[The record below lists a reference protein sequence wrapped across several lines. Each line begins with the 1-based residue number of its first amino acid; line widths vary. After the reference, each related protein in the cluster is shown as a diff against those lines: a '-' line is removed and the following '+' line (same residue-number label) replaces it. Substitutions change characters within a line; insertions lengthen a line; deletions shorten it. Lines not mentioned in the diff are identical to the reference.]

1 MDSKL
6 NLSDGEWTLMN
17 ALWDNAPCSVG
28 QLVALLKDET
38 GWNKSTIHIMLSRM
52 AEKGAVR
59 VNSEVSPKV
68 YYPVLERERAALR
81 ETRSFLSK
89 VYGGS
94 IGSMMTCMVDSR
106 ELTKED
112 IDQLYAILRAAEQEA
127 RDV

>member
-28 QLVALLKDET
+28 QLVTLLKGET

-112 IDQLYAILRAAEQEA
+112 IDQLYAILRAAEEEA

>member
-17 ALWDNAPCSVG
+17 ALWEHAPCSVG
-28 QLVALLKDET
+28 QLVALLKEAT

-52 AEKGAVR
+52 ADKGAVR
-59 VNSEVSPKV
+59 ADGTVSPKM
-68 YYPVLERERAALR
+68 YYPLLEREHAALR

-112 IDQLYAILRAAEQEA
+112 IDELYAILRTAEQEA
-127 RDV
+127 EHD